1 MGALMGGLREQV
13 ILLGKRKS
21 LVGIVAQGST
31 GDSAGGDSCSRLP
44 AIVILN
50 SGIIH
55 RVGPNRMF
63 VRLSRQLAVAGHL
76 VVRFDLSGIGDSE
89 PRDDGLAP
97 LDATLADIREV
108 LDSLEATRQ
117 VRRFILIGLC
127 SGADHSVVYGGQDPR
142 VVGMVLIDP
151 SIPRTRGYYVRHYRG
166 RVLRWQSWLNFAC
179 GRHPFWKA
187 LGRSIAPAAPE
198 SPDREDLQGGLPDV
212 QDSQVRT
219 FLANAYARAAA
230 AGVDIMAVFTGGRE
244 DRHNEAI
251 QLLEAFPQVAF
262 GSRLRLEFMGSADH
276 TFTSEAARG
285 SVLALISAWIG
296 EHSGT
301 LSPSPVKGRASAVMA
316 VPPGQKS
323 A

>member
-1 MGALMGGLREQV
+1 MGALMGGLREQA

-31 GDSAGGDSCSRLP
+31 GDSAGGDSGSRLP

-89 PRDDGLAP
+89 PRDDGLSP

-117 VRRFILIGLC
+117 VRRFVLVGLC
-127 SGADHSVVYGGQDPR
+127 SGADHSVVYAGQDPR
-142 VVGMVLIDP
+142 VAGMVLIDP
-151 SIPRTRGYYVRHYRG
+151 TIPRTRGYYVRHYRG
-166 RVLRWQSWLNFAC
+166 RVLRWRSWLNFAS
-179 GRHPFWKA
+179 GRHPFWRA
-187 LGRSIAPAAPE
+187 LGRSVTPAAPE
-198 SPDREDLQGGLPDV
+198 LPDGEELGEPLPDV
-212 QDSQVRT
+212 QDTEVRT
-219 FLANAYARAAA
+219 FLADVYARAAA

-276 TFTSEAARG
+276 TFTSQSDRC
-285 SVLALISAWIG
+285 SVLALISSWIG
-296 EHSGT
+296 EHSGALAPSAD
-301 LSPSPVKGRASAVMA
+301 LSGAVMA
-316 VPPGQKS
+316 APPGQKS

>member
-31 GDSAGGDSCSRLP
+31 GDGGGGDPDSRLP

-89 PRDDGLAP
+89 PRADGLAP

-117 VRRFILIGLC
+117 VRRFILVGLC
-127 SGADHSVVYGGQDPR
+127 SGADHSVVYAGQDSR

-151 SIPRTRGYYVRHYRG
+151 TIPRTRGYYVRHYRG
-166 RVLRWQSWLNFAC
+166 RVLRWRSWLNFAS
-179 GRHPFWKA
+179 GRHPFWKT
-187 LGRSIAPAAPE
+187 LGRSVTPAAPE
-198 SPDREDLQGGLPDV
+198 LPEGEELGESLPDV
-212 QDSQVRT
+212 QDAEVRT
-219 FLANAYARAAA
+219 FLANVYARAAT

-276 TFTSEAARG
+276 TFTSQADRC
-285 SVLALISAWIG
+285 SVLALISSWIG
-296 EHSGT
+296 EHSGALAPSAD
-301 LSPSPVKGRASAVMA
+301 LSGAVMTA
-316 VPPGQKS
+316 PPGQKS

>member
-1 MGALMGGLREQV
+1 MGLLMGSIREQAL
-13 ILLGKRKS
+13 LLGKRKS
-21 LVGIVAQGST
+21 LVAIIAQE
-31 GDSAGGDSCSRLP
+31 P
-44 AIVILN
+44 AAARAAADRPIIVILN

-63 VRLSRQLAVAGHL
+63 VRLARQLARAGHV

-89 PRDDGLAP
+89 PRTDELEP
-97 LDATLADIREV
+97 LNAALADIREV
-108 LDSLEATRQ
+108 LDSLEAARQ
-117 VRRFILIGLC
+117 VRRFVLVGLC
-127 SGADHSVVYGGQDPR
+127 SGADHSIIYGGQDPR

-166 RVLRWQSWLNFAC
+166 RVLRWRSWLNFAS

-187 LGRSIAPAAPE
+187 LGRSIAPASPE
-198 SPDREDLQGGLPDV
+198 SPDGEELPEALPDL

-219 FLANAYARAAA
+219 FLANVYARAAA

-244 DRHNEAI
+244 DRHNEAV
-251 QLLEAFPQVAF
+251 QLLEAFPKVAF

-276 TFTSEAARG
+276 TFTSQADRC
-285 SVLALISAWIG
+285 SLLALISSWIG

-301 LSPSPVKGRASAVMA
+301 LSQPADLSSAVMTA
-316 VPPGQKS
+316 PPGQKS

>member
-1 MGALMGGLREQV
+1 MGLLMGSIREQAL
-13 ILLGKRKS
+13 LLGQRKS
-21 LVGIVAQGST
+21 LVAIIAQEPT
-31 GDSAGGDSCSRLP
+31 ASRAAADRP
-44 AIVILN
+44 VIVILN

-63 VRLSRQLAVAGHL
+63 VRLARQLADAGHV

-89 PRDDGLAP
+89 PRTDELEP
-97 LDATLADIREV
+97 LDAALADIREV
-108 LDSLEATRQ
+108 LDSLEAARQ
-117 VRRFILIGLC
+117 VRRFVLVGLC
-127 SGADHSVVYGGQDPR
+127 SGADHSIIYGGQDPR
-142 VVGMVLIDP
+142 VVGRVLIDP

-166 RVLRWQSWLNFAC
+166 RVLRWRSWLNFAS

-187 LGRSIAPAAPE
+187 LGRSIALASPK
-198 SPDREDLQGGLPDV
+198 SPDGEEEFPEALPDL

-219 FLANAYARAAA
+219 FLANVYARAVA

-244 DRHNEAI
+244 DRHNGAK

-276 TFTSEAARG
+276 TFTSQDDRC
-285 SVLALISAWIG
+285 SLLTLISSWIG
-296 EHSGT
+296 EHSVT
-301 LSPSPVKGRASAVMA
+301 FSQPADLSGAVMTA
-316 VPPGQKS
+316 PPGQKS

>member
-1 MGALMGGLREQV
+1 MGALMGGLREQA

-21 LVGIVAQGST
+21 LVGIVAQGSA
-31 GDSAGGDSCSRLP
+31 GDSAGGDPGSGLP
-44 AIVILN
+44 AVVILN

-89 PRDDGLAP
+89 PRADGLAP

-117 VRRFILIGLC
+117 VRRFILVGLC
-127 SGADHSVVYGGQDPR
+127 SGADHAVVYAGQDPR
-142 VVGMVLIDP
+142 VAGMVLIDP
-151 SIPRTRGYYVRHYRG
+151 TIPRTRGYYVRHYRG
-166 RVLRWQSWLNFAC
+166 RVLRWRSWLNFAS
-179 GRHPFWKA
+179 GRHSFWKS
-187 LGRSIAPAAPE
+187 LGRSIVPAAPE
-198 SPDREDLQGGLPDV
+198 SPEGEEELREALPDV
-212 QDSQVRT
+212 QDARVRT
-219 FLANAYARAAA
+219 FLANVYERAAA

-276 TFTSEAARG
+276 TFTSQSDRRR
-285 SVLALISAWIG
+285 VLALISSWIG
-296 EHSGT
+296 EHSGALAPSAD
-301 LSPSPVKGRASAVMA
+301 LSGAVMTA
-316 VPPGQKS
+316 PPGQKS

>member
-1 MGALMGGLREQV
+1 MGLLMGSIREQAL
-13 ILLGKRKS
+13 LLGKRKS
-21 LVGIVAQGST
+21 LVAIIAQEPI
-31 GDSAGGDSCSRLP
+31 AARAAVERP
-44 AIVILN
+44 VIVILN

-63 VRLSRQLAVAGHL
+63 VRLARQLASAGHV

-89 PRDDGLAP
+89 PRTDQLDP
-97 LDATLADIREV
+97 LDAALADIREV
-108 LDSLEATRQ
+108 LDSLEASRQ
-117 VRRFILIGLC
+117 ARKFVLVGLC
-127 SGADHSVVYGGQDPR
+127 SGADHSIVYGGQDPR

-166 RVLRWQSWLNFAC
+166 RVLRWQSWLNFAR
-179 GRHPFWKA
+179 GRHPFWRA
-187 LGRSIAPAAPE
+187 LGRSTAPTSTE
-198 SPDREDLQGGLPDV
+198 SPDGVQPPERLPDL

-244 DRHNEAI
+244 DRHNGAI
-251 QLLEAFPQVAF
+251 QLLEAFPQVTF

-276 TFTSEAARG
+276 TFTSQADRC
-285 SVLALISAWIG
+285 SVLSLIAAWIA
-296 EHSGT
+296 ERS
-301 LSPSPVKGRASAVMA
+301 SAPSASAELPGEVITA
-316 VPPGQKS
+316 PPGQKS

>member
-1 MGALMGGLREQV
+1 MGALMGGLREQA

-31 GDSAGGDSCSRLP
+31 GDSAAGDSDSRLP
-44 AIVILN
+44 AVVILN

-89 PRDDGLAP
+89 PRADGLSP

-117 VRRFILIGLC
+117 VRRFILVGLC
-127 SGADHSVVYGGQDPR
+127 SGADHSVVYAGQDPR
-142 VVGMVLIDP
+142 VAGMVLIDP
-151 SIPRTRGYYVRHYRG
+151 TIPRTRGYYVRHYRG
-166 RVLRWQSWLNFAC
+166 RVLRWRSWLNFAS
-179 GRHPFWKA
+179 GRHPFWKS

-198 SPDREDLQGGLPDV
+198 SPEGEEELREALPDV
-212 QDSQVRT
+212 QDARVRT
-219 FLANAYARAAA
+219 FLADVYARAAA

-276 TFTSEAARG
+276 TFTSQADRC
-285 SVLALISAWIG
+285 SVLALISSWIG
-296 EHSGT
+296 EHSGALAPSAD
-301 LSPSPVKGRASAVMA
+301 LSGAVMTA
-316 VPPGQKS
+316 PPGQKS

>member
-31 GDSAGGDSCSRLP
+31 GDSGGGDQDSRLP

-89 PRDDGLAP
+89 PRADGLAP

-117 VRRFILIGLC
+117 VRRFILVGLC
-127 SGADHSVVYGGQDPR
+127 SGADHSVVYAGQDPR

-151 SIPRTRGYYVRHYRG
+151 TIPRTRGYYVRHYRG
-166 RVLRWQSWLNFAC
+166 RVLRWRSWLNFAS
-179 GRHPFWKA
+179 GRHPFWKT
-187 LGRSIAPAAPE
+187 LGRSVAPGSPGGEELPE
-198 SPDREDLQGGLPDV
+198 ALPDV
-212 QDSQVRT
+212 QDAQVRT
-219 FLANAYARAAA
+219 FLASVYARAAA

-244 DRHNEAI
+244 DRHNEAV

-276 TFTSEAARG
+276 TFTSQADRRT
-285 SVLALISAWIG
+285 VLALISSWIG
-296 EHSGT
+296 DHSGALAPSAD
-301 LSPSPVKGRASAVMA
+301 LSGAAMTA
-316 VPPGQKS
+316 PPGQKS

>member
-31 GDSAGGDSCSRLP
+31 GDGGGGDPASRLP

-89 PRDDGLAP
+89 PRADGLAP

-117 VRRFILIGLC
+117 VRRFILVGLC
-127 SGADHSVVYGGQDPR
+127 SGADHSVVYAGQDPR
-142 VVGMVLIDP
+142 VAGMVLIDP
-151 SIPRTRGYYVRHYRG
+151 TIPRTRGYYVRHYRG
-166 RVLRWQSWLNFAC
+166 RVLRWRSWLNFAS
-179 GRHPFWKA
+179 GRHPFWRA
-187 LGRSIAPAAPE
+187 LGRSVAPASPP
-198 SPDREDLQGGLPDV
+198 SPDGEELPDALPDV
-212 QDSQVRT
+212 QDAEVRS
-219 FLANAYARAAA
+219 FLANVYARAAA

-244 DRHNEAI
+244 DRHNEAV

-276 TFTSEAARG
+276 TFTSQADRC
-285 SVLALISAWIG
+285 SVLALISSWIG
-296 EHSGT
+296 EHSGALAPSAD
-301 LSPSPVKGRASAVMA
+301 LSGAVMTA
-316 VPPGQKS
+316 PPGQKS